1 MHARARASV
10 HSPILWRHTDHTE
23 LQSTVRKY
31 MHIIWNMDKP
41 IKWEQLMNTII
52 SWVQFVGLRQWPYWS
67 IIGNK
72 NLIWSSSSDN
82 PKTIGKMVL
91 CCVVEWAPRRVWGQK
106 QILSIDFIFIGPCE
120 SLQIESIAYTKITLH
135 HYSICGNVW
144 LKQKKNCAINFLA
157 WPRNRLKGQQQQQ
170 QQRK

>member
-1 MHARARASV
+1 MECARLCSFANTVTPHWSHRVTVYSKKIYAYNMKYGQTDKMRATNEYNHFMGAICWFAAV
-10 HSPILWRHTDHTE
+10 ALLIDH
-23 LQSTVRKY
+23 R
-31 MHIIWNMDKP
+31 
-41 IKWEQLMNTII
+41 EQKL
-52 SWVQFVGLRQWPYWS
+52 V
-67 IIGNK
+67 
-72 NLIWSSSSDN
+72 WSSSSDN
-82 PKTIGKMVL
+82 PKTVGIMVL

-170 QQRK
+170 RK